1 MLQENQTLMNIIG
14 VTRPLIELVV
24 SIAGPV
30 IVTWLSLKLATVLNI
45 KADKDKTDLESSL
58 RDALHASATNAITYA
73 SKQLG
78 VDLSADKTTAGWQP
92 SVTTAQVI
100 QTAADYVKDK
110 NPETLTKLNVSDSQL
125 KDILLTKVPT

>member
-1 MLQENQTLMNIIG
+1 MTIIG

-30 IVTWLSLKLATVLNI
+30 IVTWLSIKLATVLNV
-45 KADKDKTDLESSL
+45 KADKDKTELETRL
-58 RDALHASATNAITYA
+58 RDALHISATNAIDYA
-73 SKQLG
+73 SKTLG
-78 VDLSADKTTAGWQP
+78 VDLLANKTLVAGTGIP
-92 SVTTAQVI
+92 AGVTTAQVI